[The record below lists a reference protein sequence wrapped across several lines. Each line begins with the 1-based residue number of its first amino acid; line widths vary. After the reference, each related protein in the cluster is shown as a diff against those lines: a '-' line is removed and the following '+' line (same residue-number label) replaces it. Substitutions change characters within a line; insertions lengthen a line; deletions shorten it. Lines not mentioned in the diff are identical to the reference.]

1 MGRGSLTMTFATAN
15 KDTYITSMNDPE
27 VDCLIPQG
35 QWMFH
40 ITSPNQVKYLEPGEI
55 AIWDRTRYGVFYG
68 YAKDWDIE

>member
-1 MGRGSLTMTFATAN
+1 MFATAN

-55 AIWDRTRYGVFYG
+55 AVWDRTRYGVFYG